1 MRKGI
6 LAVLFA
12 SLSVFVIPLA
22 AAPGLSIEAR
32 GGAGITLGTSSDPN
46 STGSADL
53 AAGGGLVLDYYA
65 FSFGS
70 FSLGL
75 SVGAEYAMLNFHGV
89 TSNYLASLV
98 VPPGVTIPPGITQT
112 SDTTYNYILIPVA
125 IVGHFQLPAGT
136 GLTLRAG
143 GFAGY
148 FLGGQSKESY
158 NSLGQLYG
166 FTNGTSTLDTGNT
179 AQWEYGLHLSGGPD
193 FKLGS
198 RFTFSPSLE
207 FNMGLSNAI
216 VPVPL
221 YNPWNVTFWS
231 LVCNVGFKYDLL

>member
-1 MRKGI
+1 MRNGI

-12 SLSVFVIPLA
+12 SLLIFVIPLA

-46 STGSADL
+46 STGSAAL
-53 AAGGGLVLDYYA
+53 AAGGGLVLDCYA
-65 FSFGS
+65 LSFGS

-75 SVGAEYAMLNFHGV
+75 SAGAEYAMLDFHGV
-89 TSNYLASLV
+89 SSNYLASSF
-98 VPPGVTIPPGITQT
+98 GPGITLT
-112 SDTTYNYILIPVA
+112 SDSAYNYILIPVA
-125 IVGHFQLPAGT
+125 IVGHFELPAGT

-148 FLGGQSKESY
+148 FLGGQSKDSY
-158 NSLGQLYG
+158 APQFPPYL
-166 FTNGTSTLDTGNT
+166 TNGTNTLDTSNT
-179 AQWEYGLHLSGGPD
+179 AQWEYGLHFSGGPD

-207 FNMGLSNAI
+207 FNMGLTNTS
-216 VPVPL
+216 VVTL
-221 YNPWNVTFWS
+221 VNPWDVTFWS
-231 LVCNVGFKYDLL
+231 LVCNIGFKYELL